1 MRLDKMTL
9 SAADG
14 DSPDVADICE
24 VMLFA
29 GARRLGFMVTDEM
42 TVEAQEKIMAAAASL
57 AQGMLHVLINQVG
70 VARVRE
76 LMEFPGRSEPELGN

>member
-1 MRLDKMTL
+1 MRLEKMTL
-9 SAADG
+9 ATAD
-14 DSPDVADICE
+14 SELADVADICE
-24 VMLFA
+24 TMLFA

-42 TVEAQEKIMAAAASL
+42 TIEAQEKIMAAAASL